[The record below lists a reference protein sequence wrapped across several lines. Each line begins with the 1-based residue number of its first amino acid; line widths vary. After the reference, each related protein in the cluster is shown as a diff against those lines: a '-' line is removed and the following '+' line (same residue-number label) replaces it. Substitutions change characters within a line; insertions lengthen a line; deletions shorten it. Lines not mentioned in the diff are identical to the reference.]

1 MYLNSHLHDTGTEGQ
16 GGKLHIPLNFLPL
29 HAASSCE
36 SPLPAFSGSSLLGHP
51 FRGYS
56 EYSMGCKQM
65 NYFFICSPYTH
76 PCPVTV
82 DGFLEDPLTGL
93 GVVKEDAEGRFQM
106 ESLTITPHHSILLP
120 WG

>member
-1 MYLNSHLHDTGTEGQ
+1 MLRPVVNLSFLHS
-16 GGKLHIPLNFLPL
+16 L
-29 HAASSCE
+29 
-36 SPLPAFSGSSLLGHP
+36 LPASWGTLSGDTVTN
-51 FRGYS
+51 
-56 EYSMGCKQM
+56 YSMGCKQM

-93 GVVKEDAEGRFQM
+93 GVVKENAEGRSQM
-106 ESLTITPHHSILLP
+106 ESLTINPHHRISLP